1 MGRFVSIT
9 KYDILFIKHMTFRIN
24 GSMKDS
30 QLWTYEDLSSFMQ
43 VKIPTLRK
51 WVFQRRIPVIRLG
64 EGKHRLIRFDPVE
77 ITKWLNMYKHPGE
90 LY

>member
-1 MGRFVSIT
+1 
-9 KYDILFIKHMTFRIN
+9 
-24 GSMKDS
+24 MKS
-30 QLWTYEDLSSFMQ
+30 TQLWTWNDLSAFLQ
-43 VKIPTLRK
+43 VGIPTLRK

-77 ITKWLNMYKHPGE
+77 IAKWLDMYRHSGE